1 MQGFGF
7 SPMFGMGGG
16 FGPQAGW
23 GGYQPQQQQ
32 APTGA
37 QRGDARLARL
47 NDRMGNLQEQWKGAD
62 TTQQAA
68 LQGRIDTLQGKV
80 KGLRQDRRRGQGLYG
95 QAAQGGAQPEPAQMS
110 GGGGR
115 PEPAFMGQGFGGFNP
130 WGGMRPQAMGY
141 GAPQG
146 YQPPQRQE
154 QGSQGGPAQNP
165 GAGFGASGGAPNGGF
180 TGYFE
185 AGNYDT
191 PFGNLVQSNSGDG
204 RLAKMNNG
212 GDQQYGYNPQS
223 GWQVANDQNM
233 GSFVDPYQYAQQ
245 AGASRA
251 QYTKQGN
258 FYAATPGTGTYR

>member
-1 MQGFGF
+1 M
-7 SPMFGMGGG
+7 
-16 FGPQAGW
+16 A
-23 GGYQPQQQQ
+23 
-32 APTGA
+32 
-37 QRGDARLARL
+37 
-47 NDRMGNLQEQWKGAD
+47 
-62 TTQQAA
+62 
-68 LQGRIDTLQGKV
+68 
-80 KGLRQDRRRGQGLYG
+80 
-95 QAAQGGAQPEPAQMS
+95 
-110 GGGGR
+110 GGGR
-115 PEPAFMGQGFGGFNP
+115 PEPAFMGSGFGGFNP

-165 GAGFGASGGAPNGGF
+165 GAGFGPSGGAPNGGF

-245 AGASRA
+245 AGARRA

-258 FYAATPGTGTYR
+258 FFAAMPGTGTYA